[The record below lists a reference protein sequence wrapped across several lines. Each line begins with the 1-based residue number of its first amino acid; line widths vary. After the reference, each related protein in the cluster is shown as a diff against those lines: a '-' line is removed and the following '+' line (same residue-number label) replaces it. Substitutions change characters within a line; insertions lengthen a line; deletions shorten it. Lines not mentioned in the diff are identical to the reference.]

1 MSNNVKV
8 TVNLPKDLLERLKEL
23 SNAKSVSMTETIRKG
38 LETELF
44 LTKEEQSGSK
54 VLLEKKD
61 NKIVQ
66 LVRR

>member
-1 MSNNVKV
+1 MNTVKV
-8 TVNLPKDLLERLKEL
+8 TVNLPEDLVERLRD
-23 SNAKSVSMTETIRKG
+23 SAKGKTLTEVIRKG

-44 LTKEEQSGSK
+44 LTNEENSGSK

-66 LVRR
+66 IVRR